1 VAPNRSSFRFKRVQ
15 KLNKEIYDSDRITL
29 QSNILLKNDRWNKQ
43 MHLSIDK
50 ESLYSEYIEG
60 RRNSKLGWKS

>member
-50 ESLYSEYIEG
+50 ESLYSEYIKG